1 MKKIL
6 LFNFVLLTVMLT
18 TKAQT
23 VLYSNDFDAYTPAG
37 FLGTQAGLP
46 FTTWSNAP
54 GGTEDAVISTAF
66 ANSPSNSVFIASSSD
81 DVILRLGNKTSGKFN
96 ISFYYYIPVGFGGY
110 YNLQH
115 FEAPGN
121 QWANEV
127 YFGNNGNGNIKANN
141 ITTNFTHP
149 NDAWFLIENHVDI
162 DNDTAALFINGTH
175 IVTWPFATQ
184 AGGGAGA
191 AQLGGVNFYGGS
203 ISGQTPKYYF
213 DDVTYT
219 ELVLPLA
226 PPTINVSTTDIF
238 TSGAAPETFTITND
252 GDQNM
257 SFVAYPTYPFD
268 ANNVSLTPTLSQITY
283 DQSGFFSGLG
293 GFTADVTVK
302 AANKFKPNY
311 LADAIGQEITSV
323 DVQLNDQAS
332 NHSLLVYDR
341 GSYITPGPG
350 TLLYNIPFTQSTA
363 GELVN
368 ILLPSPLYIDG
379 KDIWIGY
386 VCDALASTYP
396 LGLDAGPRVAD
407 DVNWISTGPG
417 WSEYNATV
425 DANLTIYGNLQGNPI
440 QKWLT
445 VSPMSGTIAPAQVQT
460 MNLTFNTLGLPV
472 GNYLS
477 VVEIGSN
484 DPAQEWSQVNVHL
497 TVATNIDNVESN
509 ISIMTYPNPTTS
521 NLNIKADT
529 KIDVVSIYDLNG
541 QLVKTVQVNS
551 NTTLIEVNNLAKGNY
566 VLDIKSGSNIVKR
579 NVIVQ

>member
-6 LFNFVLLTVMLT
+6 LFNLAFVALTIT

-23 VLYSNDFDAYTPAG
+23 VLFADSFDTYTSGA
-37 FLGTQAGLP
+37 FLAQQGLP
-46 FTTWSNAP
+46 WTTWSNAP
-54 GGTEDAVISTAF
+54 GGAEDAKISNLQS
-66 ANSPSNSVFIASSSD
+66 NSPSNSVLIDNAND
-81 DVILRLGNKTSGKFN
+81 DIILRLGNKTSGKFN
-96 ISFYYYIPVGFGGY
+96 ISFYYFIPAGFGGY

-141 ITTNFTHP
+141 VTTNFTHP
-149 NDAWFLIENHVDI
+149 NNAWFLIENHVDI
-162 DNDTAALFINGTH
+162 DNDTAALFINGNH

-191 AQLGGVNFYGGS
+191 AQLGGVNFYAGA
-203 ISGQTPKYYF
+203 ITGQTPKYHF

-219 ELVLPLA
+219 ELVLPLT
-226 PPTINVSTTDIF
+226 PPTINVSTADIF

-257 SFVAYPTYPFD
+257 NFVAYPTYPFD

-332 NHSLLVYDR
+332 NYYLLVYER

-350 TLLYNIPFTQSTA
+350 TLLHNIPFTQSSV

-368 ILLPSPLYIDG
+368 ISLPSPLYIDG

-386 VCDALASTYP
+386 VCDADSGTYP

-445 VSPMSGTIAPAQVQT
+445 VSPMSGTLTPAQVQT

-497 TVATNIDNVESN
+497 TVATNVDNIESN
-509 ISIMTYPNPTTS
+509 IGIMTYPNPTT
-521 NLNIKADT
+521 NNINIKADAN
-529 KIDVVSIYDLNG
+529 IDAVSIYGLNG
-541 QLVKTVQVNS
+541 QLIKTVQVNS
-551 NTTLIEVNNLAKGNY
+551 NTTVIEVSNLAKGNY
-566 VLDIKSGSNIVKR
+566 VLDIKSGNNTIKR
-579 NVIVQ
+579 NVVVQ

>member
-6 LFNFVLLTVMLT
+6 LFNLALLALILT
-18 TKAQT
+18 TRAQT
-23 VLYSNDFDAYTPAG
+23 VLYSNNFDAYTPAG

-54 GGTEDAVISTAF
+54 GGAEDATISTDF
-66 ANSPSNSVFIASSSD
+66 ANSTANSVLVANANK

-96 ISFYYYIPVGFGGY
+96 VSFYYYIPVGFGAY

-127 YFGNNGNGNIKANN
+127 YFGNNGNGNIEANGV
-141 ITTNFTHP
+141 TTNFTHP

-162 DNDTAALFINGTH
+162 DNDTAALFINGVH
-175 IVTWPFATQ
+175 IKTWPFATQ
-184 AGGGAGA
+184 ASGGAGA

-203 ISGQTPKYYF
+203 ITGQTPKYYF

-226 PPTINVSTTDIF
+226 PPTINVSTADIF
-238 TSGAAPETFTITND
+238 TTGAAPETFTITND

-257 SFVAYPTYPFD
+257 NFVAYPTYPFD

-293 GFTADVTVK
+293 GFTADITVK

-323 DVQLNDQAS
+323 DVQLNDQAA
-332 NHSLLVYDR
+332 NYSLLVYDR

-350 TLLYNIPFTQSTA
+350 TLLHNIAFTQSTV

-368 ILLPSPLYIDG
+368 IALPSPLYIDG

-386 VCDALASTYP
+386 VCDADSGTYP

-425 DANLTIYGNLQGNPI
+425 DANLTIYGNLQGSPI

-445 VSPMSGTIAPAQVQT
+445 VSPMSGTLTPAQVQT

-497 TVATNIDNVESN
+497 TVATNIDDINSN
-509 ISIMTYPNPTTS
+509 IGIMTYPNPTT
-521 NLNIKADT
+521 NNINIKSDAN
-529 KIDVVSIYDLNG
+529 IDVVSIYGLNG
-541 QLVKTVQVNS
+541 QLIKTVQVNS
-551 NTTLIEVNNLAKGNY
+551 TTTVIEVSNLAKGNY
-566 VLDIKSGSNIVKR
+566 VLDIKSGNNTIKR
-579 NVIVQ
+579 NVVVQ